1 MAGLFKNNYTQ
12 QEMSQRELLESK
24 YKNST
29 HNLLI
34 VAIFTLINVVLLI
47 AQSNTYFLFSA
58 SIPYALVDFAMFFC
72 GRYPEEVYYGMADVV
87 FLDNTFFVIAV
98 VLAALIILLYFL
110 SWLFAKKNKIGWMIF
125 ALVFFALDT
134 VAMLAYYGI
143 NADMIVDIVFHA
155 WVLISL
161 ATGISNYYK
170 LKKLPVEVVEEAVE
184 EIEAPVVEETAETVE

>member
-1 MAGLFKNNYTQ
+1 
-12 QEMSQRELLESK
+12 
-24 YKNST
+24 
-29 HNLLI
+29 
-34 VAIFTLINVVLLI
+34 
-47 AQSNTYFLFSA
+47 
-58 SIPYALVDFAMFFC
+58 
-72 GRYPEEVYYGMADVV
+72 MADVV